1 MNEAVRSL
9 NMNDLITIDSIRS
22 FLKFLFF
29 SLYEDTRLN
38 IKYEYARFLYKI

>member
-1 MNEAVRSL
+1 
-9 NMNDLITIDSIRS
+9 MNDINKKNERS
-22 FLKFLFF
+22 MTNDYFKFLFF